1 MARTLSPDE
10 FAAELLASA
19 TKAPV
24 EAAKTVKKAAQN
36 IKTEARANVL
46 QTAPTHQ
53 AHAHRAITYDEPNIL
68 GARVTSEV
76 GYDKDLPGGA
86 LGNLLEFG
94 GGGDHSPPHRDLGR
108 AMDDEAPHFED
119 FMLTMAKKIL

>member
-1 MARTLSPDE
+1 MAQTPDQ
-10 FAAELLASA
+10 FAADLLKSA
-19 TKAPV
+19 V
-24 EAAKTVKKAAQN
+24 EAAAGTRAVVQKAAQN
-36 IKTEARANVL
+36 VKTSARKNVA
-46 QTAPTHQ
+46 QTAPTQ
-53 AHAHRAITYDEPNIL
+53 NAHAQYAITYETSVDL
-68 GARVTSEV
+68 RGGAISAEI

-108 AMDDEAPHFED
+108 AMDEEAPRFED